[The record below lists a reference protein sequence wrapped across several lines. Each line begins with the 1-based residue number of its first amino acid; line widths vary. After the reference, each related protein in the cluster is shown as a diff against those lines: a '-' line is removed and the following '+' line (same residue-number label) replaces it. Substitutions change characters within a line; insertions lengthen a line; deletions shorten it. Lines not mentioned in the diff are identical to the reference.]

1 MLFVVCLR
9 KKLMWGKNLFILR
22 LWWHQGSRGG
32 KTISQTKKNIAK
44 NSAFHGFT
52 RKRKDFSPLS
62 RYTLRITTTTIS
74 LRVISN
80 QVWVFTAF
88 PPPQSLQT
96 KRRRNILESER
107 LPLWQKKKKRKAF
120 GEQKLIPTRLSC
132 AIPSHSSGGTLKKP
146 YAASFS
152 KDLKKYYLLTCF
164 ISANPLCVRCR
175 RLLVKQQREALVTWK
190 NEYVAKVVFLRESEV
205 CADLKGNK
213 PYYYA
218 AIIKHILSSSS
229 LM

>member
-62 RYTLRITTTTIS
+62 RYTLRTTTTIS

-88 PPPQSLQT
+88 PPPHNHFKQNVEVIFWNRKDFLFG
-96 KRRRNILESER
+96 
-107 LPLWQKKKKRKAF
+107 KKEKRKAF
-120 GEQKLIPTRLSC
+120 GEQNLIPTRLSC

-175 RLLVKQQREALVTWK
+175 RLLVKQQREVLVTWK
-190 NEYVAKVVFLRESEV
+190 NEYVAKVGFFFARKWSV
-205 CADLKGNK
+205 CG
-213 PYYYA
+213 
-218 AIIKHILSSSS
+218 S
-229 LM
+229 